1 MLRFQAA
8 GTRLCRAMATQAAG
22 RERATTLTATK
33 PESLLPALA
42 SKLAAWTAEQPPHI
56 LLFSLSKH
64 LPRAVLSEAV
74 NMLHQSDVR
83 AHARV
88 GFLSSSL
95 PASVAYDH
103 AAGMEHLHA
112 ISLASIPETRGVAF
126 RSTIPGAAR
135 VSVGRWPNQKETWN
149 KGTEMRSDRLDQ
161 SGGRDWRGLW
171 GKENVDLRLPDQ
183 LNELEYVLKLIQ
195 SFQCTCTSFCDRCP
209 SARPSRGPRR
219 ALFAGQ
225 SLGHERD
232 VDAVR
237 DRARAYPLLRRAAA
251 RAYDSRLGGCRRCTL
266 RRGILVDRAHF

>member
-8 GTRLCRAMATQAAG
+8 GPRLCRAMATQAAG

-74 NMLHQSDVR
+74 DMLHHRDVR

-95 PASVAYDH
+95 PASVAYDD

-126 RSTIPGAAR
+126 RSTIPGTAR

-195 SFQCTCTSFCDRCP
+195 SIQCTCAPFCDRRP
-209 SARPSRGPRR
+209 SARPSRGSRR

-237 DRARAYPLLRRAAA
+237 DGA
-251 RAYDSRLGGCRRCTL
+251 
-266 RRGILVDRAHF
+266 